1 LAIDCA
7 GFEVEALMSIRAAKA
22 KLRIHEVPSQ
32 ERNRLYGSSN
42 LRAISDGWRILKVIL
57 REKFGSKRQYVR
69 AKLEAPTIHLLES
82 ATVDAGMAAESEAL

>member
-1 LAIDCA
+1 
-7 GFEVEALMSIRAAKA
+7 
-22 KLRIHEVPSQ
+22 
-32 ERNRLYGSSN
+32 
-42 LRAISDGWRILKVIL
+42 VIL